1 MVGNKGHTVAVHEC
15 IDTHVFSFE
24 ETCTVLER
32 VICSVFLVEGMNKA
46 CDEVYGYMGQF
57 RVVDYL
63 GYLDPF
69 SLRYHR
75 VGWTAC
81 LAFVLAYTG
90 SIMDGG
96 ICTASIFHSVL

>member
-1 MVGNKGHTVAVHEC
+1 
-15 IDTHVFSFE
+15 
-24 ETCTVLER
+24 
-32 VICSVFLVEGMNKA
+32 MNKA
-46 CDEVYGYMGQF
+46 CDEVYGYMGRF

-81 LAFVLAYTG
+81 LASALLYIG
-90 SIMDGG
+90 SIMNRG
-96 ICTASIFHSVL
+96 ICPASILHSVL